1 MAKRRRNDTYCLNCH
16 SELNITDSFCP
27 QCGQENTTNKV
38 PLGELVKDIISNY
51 FNLDTRFGRAIIPFL
66 FKPGSLTVDFNLG
79 HRLKYMHP
87 LKLYIMM
94 SLIYFF
100 VFSWFTMPVIEEY
113 FGDMGTTGEE
123 LGKLAKNNTVVAEN
137 FDSLV
142 NTSINSSEQALK
154 DLNEEGLGYLSE
166 EQTTV
171 LLDSLTKLKKDSLLH
186 STNEDGSISVAF
198 NLDSLD
204 DKESFSI
211 QNLLKWQEVL
221 KVIQNREMT
230 PKRLL
235 DSLEFSDGAKKNTF
249 VLKIA
254 EQTLKIGR
262 NDPHI
267 FATNIIDNI
276 PVMMLF
282 LLPILAMYL
291 KLIYIRSSK
300 YYIEH
305 LIFTLHIQAFIYF
318 IFALGL
324 FAMNW
329 LDFLDV
335 SFLMGIFIFI
345 YSFAMFLR
353 VYKQNWFKTFIK
365 MHILAFL
372 YFFSLVI
379 FLCFEVLV
387 SFFIF

>member
-1 MAKRRRNDTYCLNCH
+1 MAKRRRKDTHCLNCL
-16 SELNITDSFCP
+16 SDLNITDSFCP
-27 QCGQENTTNKV
+27 QCGQENTNNKV
-38 PLGELVKDIISNY
+38 SLTELVKDIISNY

-100 VFSWFTMPVIEEY
+100 VFSWFTMPEVEDY
-113 FGDMGTTGEE
+113 FSDTVETGKKIGDFV
-123 LGKLAKNNTVVAEN
+123 KNTNENTKA
-137 FDSLV
+137 
-142 NTSINSSEQALK
+142 
-154 DLNEEGLGYLSE
+154 Y
-166 EQTTV
+166 
-171 LLDSLTKLKKDSLLH
+171 DSLTDVSLDSAEQILKALEKEGLESLDEKKAATLLNSLKSLEKNTSSKPDTNDEGVSIDINIDSL
-186 STNEDGSISVAF
+186 STGKD
-198 NLDSLD
+198 
-204 DKESFSI
+204 FSI
-211 QNLLKWQEVL
+211 TDALKFQMVL
-221 KVIQNREMT
+221 SWLQDREMT
-230 PKRLL
+230 PERFL
-235 DSLEFSDGAKKNTF
+235 DSLGVDESNKNPFT
-249 VLKIA
+249 LKMA
-254 EQTLKIGR
+254 GQTLKIGR

-267 FATNIIDNI
+267 FAMNLIDNI

-324 FAMNW
+324 LAMNW
-329 LDFLDV
+329 LDFLSM
-335 SFLMGIFIFI
+335 SFVMGILIFI

-353 VYKQNWFKTFIK
+353 VYQQNWFKTFIK

-387 SFFIF
+387 SFFLF